1 VKPPTQR
8 SPGQNSGGAA
18 GACNGQ
24 LQLDWNAL
32 HAAFPGLLGTPFSA
46 GDAIYAQGWFRDPPA
61 PKTTN
66 LSNALQLTCQ
76 P

>member
-1 VKPPTQR
+1 
-8 SPGQNSGGAA
+8 
-18 GACNGQ
+18 
-24 LQLDWNAL
+24 
-32 HAAFPGLLGTPFSA
+32 LLGTPFSA